1 MAFSFTERVTP
12 TRTKD
17 EHFVTEVDIPIAQQ
31 TLARALREEKQT

>member
-17 EHFVTEVDIPIAQQ
+17 ERFVTDVDTPIAHQ
-31 TLARALREEKQT
+31 TLARALSEEKQT